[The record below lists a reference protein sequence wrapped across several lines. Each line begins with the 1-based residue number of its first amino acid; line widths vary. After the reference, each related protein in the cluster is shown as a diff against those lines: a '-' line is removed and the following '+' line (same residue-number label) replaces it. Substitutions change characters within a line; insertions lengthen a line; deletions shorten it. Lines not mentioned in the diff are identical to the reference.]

1 MVAKKEVFEKD
12 DFCHTQVLLCFE
24 QPLPDQVSLISS
36 GGLIDDLP
44 IFVSRIGQLPMTSLL
59 SSKSSMAIR
68 MISTGKPRL
77 PKDSSEVGK
86 VPDKPFSGK
95 FQVRVSPEIHRAV
108 ALAAGIEGKSLN
120 VWVAETLEREAKKQ
134 LTDPFP
140 ESH

>member
-1 MVAKKEVFEKD
+1 MNIIRYQGYLGKFDYDDQAKSFQGRILNIQDVVTFSGRSIEE
-12 DFCHTQVLLCFE
+12 LE
-24 QPLPDQVSLISS
+24 QAL
-36 GGLIDDLP
+36 
-44 IFVSRIGQLPMTSLL
+44 
-59 SSKSSMAIR
+59 
-68 MISTGKPRL
+68 
-77 PKDSSEVGK
+77 KDSLEDYAEFCREVGK

-120 VWVAETLEREAKKQ
+120 VWIAETLEREAKKQ